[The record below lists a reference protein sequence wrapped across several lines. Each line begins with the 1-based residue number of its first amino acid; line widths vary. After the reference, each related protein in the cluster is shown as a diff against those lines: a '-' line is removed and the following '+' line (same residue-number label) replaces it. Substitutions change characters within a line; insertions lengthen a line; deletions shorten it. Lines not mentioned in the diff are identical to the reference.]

1 MSRNLAVSGGT
12 PLFKKNEYQAAIWP
26 PVREATADKIRE
38 LYLSRAW
45 SFNSPTEQ
53 AFENEFSSYHGAKY
67 GIMMSN
73 GTVTLECALAALGV
87 GPGDEVIVP
96 DLTWIATAM
105 SVRYVGATCVFADIE
120 KTTACLDPAA
130 FERMITPKTKAVIP
144 VHLYG
149 GMADL
154 DKILA
159 IAKKHNIAVIED
171 CAHMQGGKWNGRGC
185 GSWGAIGSFSFQ
197 QSKTLAAGEAGIC
210 ITSDEKRAERLYRA
224 KHIGYSR
231 YDKQGQAGTPP
242 PQDLVCHN
250 YRGLASQAQ
259 IRRDQLSELPDFN
272 RRHNEFR
279 NILEQEIKDIP
290 GVRLQSRGRLASPQG
305 YYALGLIFE
314 GDGFEKI
321 PLLKICQALGEE
333 GIPGVSRSY
342 GRVCK
347 HLLFNM
353 KPEDYRIDPEGC
365 PNSEFLTA
373 HMTQFMHCSMYY
385 PESATKMAAAIRK
398 VAENKAEL
406 M

>member
-1 MSRNLAVSGGT
+1 MTKKLAVCGGT
-12 PLFKKNEYQAAIWP
+12 PLFKAGEYLIEPWP
-26 PVREATADKIRE
+26 PVKESTADKIRE

-53 AFENEFSSYHGAKY
+53 AFENEYAAYHGAKY
-67 GIMMSN
+67 GVLMSN
-73 GTVTLECALAALGV
+73 GTVTLESALGALGV

-120 KTTACLDPAA
+120 KSTACLDPDS
-130 FERMITPKTKAVIP
+130 FERLITPRTKAVIP

-154 DKILA
+154 DQIIA
-159 IAKKHNIAVIED
+159 IAKKHGIAVIED

-185 GSWGAIGSFSFQ
+185 GSWGDIGSFSFQ
-197 QSKTLAAGEAGIC
+197 QSKTLSAGEAGIC
-210 ITSDEKRAERLYRA
+210 LTNDAKLAERLYRA

-242 PQDLVCHN
+242 PQDLICHN
-250 YRGLASQAQ
+250 YRGLAIQAQ
-259 IRRDQLSELPDFN
+259 ILRDQLIDLPDVN
-272 RRHNEFR
+272 RRQNEFH

-290 GVRLQSRGRLASPQG
+290 GVRLQSPGRLASPQG
-305 YYALGLIFE
+305 YYGQGVIFE

-321 PLLKICQALGEE
+321 PLIKICQALGEE
-333 GIPGVSRSY
+333 GTRAFGPTY

-353 KPEDYRIDPEGC
+353 TPDYYRLDPAGY
-365 PNSEFLTA
+365 PNSEFIVSRMAVAPHWTMYHSDNA
-373 HMTQFMHCSMYY
+373 HRLG
-385 PESATKMAAAIRK
+385 AAIRK

-406 M
+406 F

>member
-1 MSRNLAVSGGT
+1 MARQLAICGGT
-12 PLFKKNEYQAAIWP
+12 PLFTAGEYLVEPWP
-26 PVREATADKIRE
+26 PVKESTADKIRE

-53 AFENEFSSYHGAKY
+53 AFENEYAAYHGAKY
-67 GIMMSN
+67 GVMMSN
-73 GTVTLECALAALGV
+73 GTVTLESALGALGV

-105 SVRYVGATCVFADIE
+105 SVRYVGAVCVFADIE
-120 KTTACLDPAA
+120 KTTACLDPDS
-130 FERMITPKTKAVIP
+130 FERLITPKTKAVIP

-154 DKILA
+154 DKIIA
-159 IAKKHNIAVIED
+159 IAKKHGIAVIED

-185 GSWGAIGSFSFQ
+185 GSWGDIGSFSFQ
-197 QSKTLAAGEAGIC
+197 QSKTISAGEAGIC
-210 ITSDEKRAERLYRA
+210 LTNDAKLAERLYRA

-242 PQDLVCHN
+242 PQDLICHN
-250 YRGLASQAQ
+250 YRGLAIQAQ
-259 IRRDQLSELPDFN
+259 ILRDQLVDLPDIN
-272 RRHNEFR
+272 RRQNEFHD
-279 NILEQEIKDIP
+279 ILEQEIKDIP
-290 GVRLQSRGRLASPQG
+290 GVRLQSPGRLASPQG
-305 YYALGLIFE
+305 YYGQGVIFE

-321 PLLKICQALGEE
+321 PLIKICQALGEE
-333 GIPGVSRSY
+333 GTRAFGLTY

-353 KPEDYRIDPEGC
+353 TPDYYRLDPAGY
-365 PNSEFLTA
+365 PNSEFIAARMAVAPHWTMYHSENA
-373 HMTQFMHCSMYY
+373 HRLG
-385 PESATKMAAAIRK
+385 AAIRK

-406 M
+406 F

>member
-120 KTTACLDPAA
+120 KTTACLDPDS
-130 FERMITPKTKAVIP
+130 FERLITPRTKAVIP

-159 IAKKHNIAVIED
+159 IAQKHNIAVIED

-210 ITSDEKRAERLYRA
+210 ITSDEKLAERLYRA

-250 YRGLASQAQ
+250 YRGLAIQAQ
-259 IRRDQLSELPDFN
+259 ILRDQLTELPDFN

-365 PNSEFLTA
+365 PNSELLTA